1 MKTTT
6 GKTKQQP
13 PMPKR
18 FFVYSLNHNPK
29 MIQSEFSIKR
39 ILATGKAPRQIT
51 YWLDGS
57 FDGSQRWNMHDP
69 RPNYSKPFSKK
80 RCQTRLS
87 RSEKILRG
95 EL

>member
-6 GKTKQQP
+6 GKPKQQP

-18 FFVYSLNHNPK
+18 FFLFNLNRNPK
-29 MIQSEFSIKR
+29 MIKSEFSASR
-39 ILATGKAPRQIT
+39 YMATGRVPREVT
-51 YWLDGS
+51 GWVETTNGTW
-57 FDGSQRWNMHDP
+57 FMHDP
-69 RPNYSKPFSKK
+69 RPKFSIPFSKK

-95 EL
+95 EK